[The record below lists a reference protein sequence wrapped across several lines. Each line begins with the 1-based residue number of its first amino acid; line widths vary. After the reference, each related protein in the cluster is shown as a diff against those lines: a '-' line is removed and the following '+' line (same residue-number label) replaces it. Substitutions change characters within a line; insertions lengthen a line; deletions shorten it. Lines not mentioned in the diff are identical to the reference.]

1 MDHMDHCPRAQIW
14 RGVKHAGGVAL
25 KEWFIV
31 IAADP
36 SSFKVCRKIMAQG
49 EILIVGELEACFEV
63 ASG

>member
-14 RGVKHAGGVAL
+14 RGATGSGGVAL

-36 SSFKVCRKIMAQG
+36 SSFKACRKMARRCSKAG
-49 EILIVGELEACFEV
+49 NLKLCA
-63 ASG
+63 